1 MLYFIHQKYSPR
13 KSNASI
19 LMIFFLIAGCSQPQ
33 EPTPPPIEGAL
44 FCDLVTER
52 FRFLQ
57 EEIDVRAANWPANLR
72 REFQINGHYDAEC
85 VEDVDV

>member
-1 MLYFIHQKYSPR
+1 MLYFIRQKYSPR

-33 EPTPPPIEGAL
+33 EPAPPPIEEAL

-52 FRFLQ
+52 FRYVQ
-57 EEIDVRAANWPANLR
+57 AEIDSRAAEWPANLR
-72 REFQINGHYDAEC
+72 REFQINNHYDREC
-85 VEDVDV
+85 VA